1 LEYDRCVPSEHHSER
16 FNHGKGVN
24 EVAQAGLLSPEV
36 ENPEVVQ
43 VKSQEGRLLDG
54 NDSATY
60 YKIRN

>member
-1 LEYDRCVPSEHHSER
+1 LEYDRCVPPEHHSER

-36 ENPEVVQ
+36 ENPEVLQ
-43 VKSQEGRLLDG
+43 EKSQEGRLLDG
-54 NDSATY
+54 TGSATY